1 MVALA
6 FSAPLS
12 VSTFSRHRASLSPS
26 SWYSILFSFTCD
38 IFVLSTF
45 YLFECFNLILPNW
58 FLFASNSTKLTVS
71 ALLSPYNDSSRI
83 GFSSKTRGFPLKL
96 DEKDSLAV
104 ADSSYSPINA
114 RKGNPPVMP
123 AVMTPGGPMDL
134 STVLFRNRI
143 IFIGQP
149 INAQVAQRVISQL
162 VTLATIDENADILVY
177 LNCPGGS
184 TYSVLAIY
192 DCMSWIKPKVGTVC
206 FGVAASQGAL
216 LLAGG
221 EKGMRYS
228 MPNSRIMIHQPQ
240 SGCGGHVE
248 DVRRQVNEAV
258 QSRHKIDKMYAAF
271 TGQTLEKVQ
280 QYTERDRFLSVS
292 EAMEFG
298 LIDGILETEY

>member
-1 MVALA
+1 MVA
-6 FSAPLS
+6 SAVSSSLS
-12 VSTFSRHRASLSPS
+12 LSLYSRTRPTSISSPS
-26 SWYSILFSFTCD
+26 SRS
-38 IFVLSTF
+38 STR
-45 YLFECFNLILPNW
+45 LII
-58 FLFASNSTKLTVS
+58 S
-71 ALLSPYNDSSRI
+71 ALPTPYGDSSTM
-83 GFSSKTRGFPLKL
+83 GLSSRVSGLPLKI
-96 DEKDSLAV
+96 DKKGFGDSDL
-104 ADSSYSPINA
+104 SYSAIEA

-123 AVMTPGGPMDL
+123 AVMTPGGPLDL

-149 INAQVAQRVISQL
+149 VNSQVAQRVITQL
-162 VTLATIDENADILVY
+162 VTLAAIDENADILVY

-221 EKGMRYS
+221 EKGMRYA
-228 MPNSRIMIHQPQ
+228 MPNARIMIHQPQ

-258 QSRHKIDKMYAAF
+258 QSRHVISSFLYFAIFRKIDKMYAAF
-271 TGQTLEKVQ
+271 TGQPLEKVQ

-298 LIDGILETEY
+298 LIDGVLETEY

>member
-1 MVALA
+1 MVA
-6 FSAPLS
+6 SAVSSSLS
-12 VSTFSRHRASLSPS
+12 LSLYSRTRPTSISSPS
-26 SWYSILFSFTCD
+26 SRS
-38 IFVLSTF
+38 STR
-45 YLFECFNLILPNW
+45 LII
-58 FLFASNSTKLTVS
+58 S
-71 ALLSPYNDSSRI
+71 ALPTPYGDSSTM
-83 GFSSKTRGFPLKL
+83 GLSSRVSGLPLKI
-96 DEKDSLAV
+96 DKKGFGDSDLRMETLNV
-104 ADSSYSPINA
+104 VGKSFDRILSYGAIEA
-114 RKGNPPVMP
+114 KKGNPPVMP
-123 AVMTPGGPMDL
+123 AVMTPGGPLDL

-149 INAQVAQRVISQL
+149 VNSQVAQRVITQL
-162 VTLATIDENADILVY
+162 VTLAAIDENADILVY

-221 EKGMRYS
+221 EKGMRYA
-228 MPNSRIMIHQPQ
+228 MPNARIMIHQPQ

-258 QSRHKIDKMYAAF
+258 QSRHVISSFLYFAIFRKIDKMYAAF
-271 TGQTLEKVQ
+271 TSQPLEKVQ

-298 LIDGILETEY
+298 LIDGVLETEY

>member
-1 MVALA
+1 MVS
-6 FSAPLS
+6 SAIATPLNLS
-12 VSTFSRHRASLSPS
+12 IASPRYKIS
-26 SWYSILFSFTCD
+26 SSQLFSPRNFTFRP
-38 IFVLSTF
+38 I
-45 YLFECFNLILPNW
+45 I
-58 FLFASNSTKLTVS
+58 S
-71 ALLSPYNDSSRI
+71 ALSSSYGDSSSI
-83 GFSSKTRGFPLKL
+83 GFSSRKSKSPLKL
-96 DEKDSLAV
+96 VQGDFNSNPSNGVIEAK
-104 ADSSYSPINA
+104 
-114 RKGNPPVMP
+114 KGNPPIMP
-123 AVMTPGGPMDL
+123 AVMTPGGPLDL

-149 INAQVAQRVISQL
+149 INSQVAQRVISQL
-162 VTLATIDENADILVY
+162 VTLATIDEESDILVY

-192 DCMSWIKPKVGTVC
+192 DCMSWIKPRVGTVC

-271 TGQTLEKVQ
+271 TGQSIEKVQ

-292 EAMEFG
+292 EVM
-298 LIDGILETEY
+298 L